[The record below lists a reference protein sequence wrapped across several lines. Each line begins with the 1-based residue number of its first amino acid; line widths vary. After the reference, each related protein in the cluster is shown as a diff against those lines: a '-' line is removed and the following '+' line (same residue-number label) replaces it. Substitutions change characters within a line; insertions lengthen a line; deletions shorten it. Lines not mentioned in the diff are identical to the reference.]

1 MYVSLKILRWYQRI
15 WRFST
20 KLMERPRNGP
30 PKRFFFFSSH
40 EHVKSNRTIFGARC
54 YRSFVTAPSFFPGG
68 LPFIRPSHLSSL
80 TAENNVISANNSAL
94 LQKDPSCRS
103 PEDPLLESRASI
115 LGDPRRRQQIRL
127 RRRASAIGSSRD
139 TVLSENYAKVPF
151 RIR

>member
-1 MYVSLKILRWYQRI
+1 
-15 WRFST
+15 
-20 KLMERPRNGP
+20 MERPRNGP
-30 PKRFFFFSSH
+30 PKRLISRARKVESHDFWSSMLSFLCH
-40 EHVKSNRTIFGARC
+40 RT
-54 YRSFVTAPSFFPGG
+54 VVFPGG

-127 RRRASAIGSSRD
+127 RRRASTIGSSRD
-139 TVLSENYAKVPF
+139 TVLSENYAKVQSGYVNVAW
-151 RIR
+151 